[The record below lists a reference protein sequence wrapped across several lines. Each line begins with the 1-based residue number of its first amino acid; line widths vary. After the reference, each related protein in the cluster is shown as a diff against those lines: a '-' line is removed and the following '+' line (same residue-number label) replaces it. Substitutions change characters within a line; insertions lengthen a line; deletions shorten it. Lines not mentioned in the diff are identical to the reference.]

1 MENENDN
8 VVEEVATETDIQE
21 EVEEKDYKAMF
32 GSLKRENT
40 KIQKEL
46 ETTKSNPINNPDI
59 FEKLEKLELSMALK
73 DYGLDPNDQDIVD
86 SVKKLG
92 GVESLK
98 NSVVLKVLTE
108 EQKVKKAEQAAS
120 IETGSQGRVKGARLS
135 DAEISKMPSEDYE
148 EYLRKIGKA

>member
-46 ETTKSNPINNPDI
+46 ETTKSKP
-59 FEKLEKLELSMALK
+59 
-73 DYGLDPNDQDIVD
+73 Y
-86 SVKKLG
+86 
-92 GVESLK
+92 
-98 NSVVLKVLTE
+98 
-108 EQKVKKAEQAAS
+108 
-120 IETGSQGRVKGARLS
+120 
-135 DAEISKMPSEDYE
+135 
-148 EYLRKIGKA
+148 